1 MHSKYSVIFAQM
13 RFLFVANRMPYPP
26 FRGDKLKIY
35 HLAKELSKN
44 HELHLITIAETPD
57 DISYVENL
65 KPYFKKIDFVYLPKY
80 KSVINTL
87 GGLFNR
93 DPFQLN
99 YFRSRKFQKLLNS
112 TLSQNQYDGIHV
124 QHIRMSQFFR
134 NSVNLN
140 NVILDLPDAFS
151 LYWKRRAKNS
161 TNYLNKLFENIEFKR
176 VKKIEIDFVSQFKKV
191 LVCSLEDQF
200 YLESL
205 GLNQVEILENG
216 VDTNMFKPSDSA
228 YIPNR
233 ILFTGNMDYAPNID
247 AVVYFTSEIWP
258 LIRREVPEAKFIIAG
273 QRPVPKVL
281 ALQSPSVEVT
291 GFIEDLS
298 KEYAKAHVVVSP
310 LRIGAG
316 TQNKVL
322 EALSM
327 NIPVVTTN
335 VGYTG
340 LKLKRDQGALVSLTP
355 REFANNTIKLLKDPE
370 FRKQVGESGGESI
383 RSRFGWSGIAHKLE
397 NHFYELNKQTTT

>member
-1 MHSKYSVIFAQM
+1 M

-35 HLAKELSKN
+35 HLAKELSKK
-44 HELHLITIAETPD
+44 HELHLVTIAETLE

-80 KSVINTL
+80 KSLLNTL
-87 GGLFNR
+87 GGVFNQ

-99 YFRSRKFQKLLNS
+99 YFRSRKFQKLLNC
-112 TLSQNQYDGIHV
+112 TLSENEFDGIHV
-124 QHIRMSQFFR
+124 QHIRMSQFFK
-134 NSVNLN
+134 N
-140 NVILDLPDAFS
+140 NTDLKSVILDLPDAIS
-151 LYWKRRAKNS
+151 LYCKRRSNNS
-161 TNYLNKLFENIEFKR
+161 TNTLNKLFEKIEFKR
-176 VKKIEIDFVSQFKKV
+176 VKKFEIDIVSRFEKV
-191 LVCSLEDQF
+191 LVCSFEDQY
-200 YLESL
+200 YLDSL
-205 GLNQVEILENG
+205 RLNQDDILETG
-216 VDTNMFKPSDSA
+216 VATTMFMPSQTP

-247 AVVYFTSEIWP
+247 AVVYFTSEILP
-258 LIRREVPEAKFIIAG
+258 KIRKEVPQAQFIIAG
-273 QRPVPKVL
+273 QRPVAKVL
-281 ALQSPSVEVT
+281 ALQSDSVEVT

-322 EALSM
+322 EALAM

-340 LKLKRDQGALVSLTP
+340 LKLKRDEGALVSLSAN
-355 REFANNTIKLLKDPE
+355 EFATNTIKLLKDSE
-370 FRKQVGESGGESI
+370 FRDLVGFKGGESI
-383 RSRFGWSGIAHKLE
+383 RSRFGWSGIAQKLE
-397 NHFYELNKQTTT
+397 NYFIELNN

>member
-1 MHSKYSVIFAQM
+1 M

-35 HLAKELSKN
+35 HLAKELSKK
-44 HELHLITIAETPD
+44 HELHLITIAETVE

-65 KPYFKKIDFVYLPKY
+65 KPYFKKIDFIYLPKY
-80 KSVINTL
+80 KSIINTVC
-87 GGLFNR
+87 GVFNS

-99 YFRSRKFQKLLNS
+99 YFRSREFQKLLDKK
-112 TLSQNQYDGIHV
+112 LSENEFDGIHV

-134 NSVNLN
+134 KNSDFKR
-140 NVILDLPDAFS
+140 VILDLPDAFS
-151 LYWKRRAKNS
+151 LYWKRRSNNS
-161 TNYLNKLFENIEFKR
+161 TNTLNKVFEKIEYKR
-176 VKKIEIDFVSQFKKV
+176 VKKWEIDFVSQFKKV
-191 LVCSLEDQF
+191 LVCSLEDQL

-205 GLNQVEILENG
+205 GLNQVDILENG
-216 VDTNMFKPSDSA
+216 VDTTMFKPSEA
-228 YIPNR
+228 PYIPNR
-233 ILFTGNMDYAPNID
+233 ILFTGNMDYAPNVD
-247 AVVYFTSEIWP
+247 AVVYFTAEIWP
-258 LIRREVPEAKFIIAG
+258 KIRKEVPQAKFIIAG
-273 QRPVPKVL
+273 QRPVAKVL
-281 ALQSPSVEVT
+281 ALQSDSVEVT

-322 EALSM
+322 EALAM

-340 LKLKRDQGALVSLTP
+340 LKLKRDEGALVSLSAN
-355 REFANNTIKLLKDPE
+355 EFADNTIKLLKDPD
-370 FRKQVGESGGESI
+370 FRDSVGCKGGESI
-383 RSRFGWSGIAHKLE
+383 RSRFGWSGIAQKLE
-397 NHFYELNKQTTT
+397 NYFIELKH

>member
-44 HELHLITIAETPD
+44 HELHLITIAETVE

-65 KPYFKKIDFVYLPKY
+65 RPFFKKIEFVYLPKY
-80 KSVINTL
+80 KSVLNTL
-87 GGLFNR
+87 GGVFNR
-93 DPFQLN
+93 EPFQLN
-99 YFRSRKFQKLLNS
+99 YFRSSKFQQLLDS
-112 TLSQNQYDGIHV
+112 TLSENDYDGIHV
-124 QHIRMSQFFR
+124 QHIRMSQFFKQKTD
-134 NSVNLN
+134 LEK
-140 NVILDLPDAFS
+140 VILDLPDAFS
-151 LYWKRRAKNS
+151 LYWKRRSKNS
-161 TNYLNKLFENIEFKR
+161 TNYLKKTFEKIEFQR
-176 VKKIEIDFVSQFKKV
+176 VKKWEIDFVSQFKKV

-216 VDTNMFKPSDSA
+216 VDTNMFKPSQTP

-258 LIRREVPEAKFIIAG
+258 FIRREVPEAKFIIAG

-281 ALQSPSVEVT
+281 ALRSLSVEVT

-298 KEYAKAHVVVSP
+298 NEYAKAHVVVSP

-322 EALSM
+322 EALAM

-355 REFANNTIKLLKDPE
+355 REFANNTIKLLKDSE
-370 FRKQVGESGGESI
+370 FRDLVGSTGGESI
-383 RSRFGWSGIAHKLE
+383 RSRFGWAGIAQKLE
-397 NHFYELNKQTTT
+397 NHFIELNKKTTK

>member
-44 HELHLITIAETPD
+44 HELHLITIAETLE

-65 KPYFKKIDFVYLPKY
+65 KPFFKKIDFVYLPKY
-80 KSVINTL
+80 KSVMNTL
-87 GGLFNR
+87 GGIFNR

-99 YFRSRKFQKLLNS
+99 YFKSSKFQKLLDS
-112 TLSQNQYDGIHV
+112 TLSENKYDGIHV
-124 QHIRMSQFFR
+124 QHIRMSQFFQDKIDLE
-134 NSVNLN
+134 NI
-140 NVILDLPDAFS
+140 ILDLPDAFS
-151 LYWKRRAKNS
+151 LYWKRRSNNS
-161 TNYLNKLFENIEFKR
+161 TNYLNKLFENIEYKR
-176 VKKIEIDFVSQFKKV
+176 VKNWEINFVSQFKKV

-216 VDTNMFKPSDSA
+216 VDTNMFKPSETP

-298 KEYAKAHVVVSP
+298 NEYAKAHVVVSP

-322 EALSM
+322 EALAM

-355 REFANNTIKLLKDPE
+355 NEFANNTIKLLRDTE
-370 FRKQVGESGGESI
+370 FRDLVGSTGGESI
-383 RSRFGWSGIAHKLE
+383 RSRFSWAGIAQKLK
-397 NHFYELNKQTTT
+397 NHFIELNKQTTT